1 MFRQCGDASA
11 QTPARPHLRQH
22 HLPRSTVLHWLDD
35 DALVDQPSEF
45 RTFLNHSC
53 HGSRLRF
60 RNLIKYLFS
69 LSLSLFP
76 GKYGSVTLGAIGLT
90 ETFSFFALGVMNSL
104 IISAEDIN
112 TFLNLFPT
120 LAVVSLVALA
130 KAFLAVPVTTVTVSQ
145 DQPE

>member
-53 HGSRLRF
+53 HGSSLRF

-69 LSLSLFP
+69 QSLSLFP

-104 IISAEDIN
+104 IFSAEDIN
-112 TFLNLFPT
+112 TFLNLFPW
-120 LAVVSLVALA
+120 L
-130 KAFLAVPVTTVTVSQ
+130 
-145 DQPE
+145 

>member
-1 MFRQCGDASA
+1 M
-11 QTPARPHLRQH
+11 
-22 HLPRSTVLHWLDD
+22 
-35 DALVDQPSEF
+35 
-45 RTFLNHSC
+45 
-53 HGSRLRF
+53 
-60 RNLIKYLFS
+60 IKYLFS
-69 LSLSLFP
+69 QSLSLFP

-104 IISAEDIN
+104 IFSAEDIN